1 MIRLTTRALVL
12 ACAVAFPAPLLA
24 QANVP
29 ETHTVKDGDTLWD
42 LAQLYFN
49 DPLQWPRIYQMN
61 TGVVEDPHWI
71 YPGEILRLTSDEAVM
86 SVPVTP
92 GDTAAQVGDPVVVAD
107 PIPEGNPV
115 DEPPADE
122 PVTAGAVTADT
133 TPIFP
138 RGNRVSTPY
147 TIDASFTDSYIAV
160 SRGEF
165 YQAGWLTEG
174 RDWPLGRLLGVLAPT
189 QVDATGSQVAYIHS
203 QVAVDPPT
211 AGAYQVGDSLLIV
224 TVDGRGFSGFGTAI
238 VPVGMMRVT
247 DATGARPLGVIIA
260 QYNALHPGSRVIA
273 AEKYTPRQGVR
284 AQPLADGIEGTIIGW
299 RSTDVLRGL
308 GDVGFIDRGK
318 NDGIQIGDVLE
329 AYRTRARES
338 TPVTVPEVVARLQV
352 VHVGERTSTF
362 RITWVAYP
370 DIVTETRWKLV
381 ARLPG

>member
-12 ACAVAFPAPLLA
+12 ACAVAFPAPILA

-42 LAQLYFN
+42 LAQLYYN

-61 TGVVEDPHWI
+61 TTVVEDPHWI
-71 YPGEILRLTSDEAVM
+71 YPGEILRLSSEEAVT

-92 GDTAAQVGDPVVVAD
+92 GDTTAQVGDPVVVAD
-107 PIPEGNPV
+107 PIPDGTPIEEQPS
-115 DEPPADE
+115 EE
-122 PVTAGAVTADT
+122 PVTAEAITTDT

-138 RGNRVSTPY
+138 RGTRSSTPF
-147 TIDASFTDSYIAV
+147 TIDASYNDSYVAV

-165 YQAGWLTEG
+165 FQAGWLTEG
-174 RDWPLGRLLGVLAPT
+174 QDWPLGTLLGTVAPQ
-189 QVDATGSQVAYIHS
+189 QVAANGSQVAYIHS
-203 QVAVDPPT
+203 QVAIDPPT

-224 TVDGRGFSGFGTAI
+224 TVDGRGFGGFGNAI

-247 DATGARPLGVIIA
+247 DATGSRPLGVIIA
-260 QYNALHPGSRVIA
+260 QYNALHPRSRVIA
-273 AEKYTPRQGVR
+273 AEKYTPRPGVR

-299 RSTDVLRGL
+299 RSTDVLHGV
-308 GDVGFIDRGK
+308 GDVGFLDRGK
-318 NDGIQIGDVLE
+318 NDGMQVGDVLE

-338 TPVTVPEVVARLQV
+338 TPVMVPEIVARLQV

-381 ARLPG
+381 GRLPG

>member
-42 LAQLYFN
+42 LAQLYYN

-61 TGVVEDPHWI
+61 TTVVEDPHWI
-71 YPGEILRLTSDEAVM
+71 YPGEILRLSSDEAVM
-86 SVPVTP
+86 SVPTTP
-92 GDTAAQVGDPVVVAD
+92 GDTTAQVGDPVVVAD
-107 PIPEGNPV
+107 PIPDGTPI
-115 DEPPADE
+115 DEQPTDE
-122 PVTAGAVTADT
+122 PVTAEPVSTDT
-133 TPIFP
+133 TSIFP
-138 RGNRVSTPY
+138 RGSQRSVPFS
-147 TIDASFTDSYIAV
+147 IDASFNDSYVAV

-174 RDWPLGRLLGVLAPT
+174 QDWPLGRLLGTVAPQ
-189 QVDATGSQVAYIHS
+189 QVAANGSQVAYIHS
-203 QVAVDPPT
+203 QVAIEPPT

-224 TVDGRGFSGFGTAI
+224 TVDSRGFGGFGNAI
-238 VPVGMMRVT
+238 IPVGMMRVT

-273 AEKYTPRQGVR
+273 AEKYTPRRAVR

-299 RSTDVLRGL
+299 RATDVLHGV
-308 GDVGFIDRGK
+308 GDVGFLDRGK
-318 NDGIQIGDVLE
+318 NDGMQVGDVLE

-338 TPVTVPEVVARLQV
+338 TPVMVPDIVARLQV
-352 VHVGERTSTF
+352 VHVGERTATF

-370 DIVTETRWKLV
+370 DIVVDTRWKLV